1 MIQIAAI
8 ALITLVL
15 VVFLKNSSREFAFI
29 ITIAASVLLFGLV
42 INDFFGVVSNIR
54 EISSDIGNINSYIS
68 LMVKIL
74 GITLITQFIID
85 LCKDSGENALAS
97 QTEIA
102 SKIIIL
108 IMIMPLFETV
118 INVISG
124 LLK

>member
-1 MIQIAAI
+1 MIQIAAV

-15 VVFLKNSSREFAFI
+15 VIFLKNTNKEFAFI
-29 ITIAASVLLFGLV
+29 LVVASSLVLFGLV
-42 INDFFGVVSNIR
+42 INDFFDVISRVR
-54 EISSDIGNINSYIS
+54 DISSGIGNINSYVS

-85 LCKDSGENALAS
+85 LCKDSGEAALAS

-108 IMIMPLFETV
+108 IMIMPLFEAV
-118 INVISG
+118 INIISG

>member
-1 MIQIAAI
+1 MIQIAAV

-15 VVFLKNSSREFAFI
+15 VIFLKNTNKEFAFI
-29 ITIAASVLLFGLV
+29 LVVASSLVLFGLV
-42 INDFFGVVSNIR
+42 INDFFDVISRVR
-54 EISSDIGNINSYIS
+54 DISSGIGNINSYVS

-85 LCKDSGENALAS
+85 LCKDIGEAALAS

-108 IMIMPLFETV
+108 IMIMPLFEAV
-118 INVISG
+118 INIISG